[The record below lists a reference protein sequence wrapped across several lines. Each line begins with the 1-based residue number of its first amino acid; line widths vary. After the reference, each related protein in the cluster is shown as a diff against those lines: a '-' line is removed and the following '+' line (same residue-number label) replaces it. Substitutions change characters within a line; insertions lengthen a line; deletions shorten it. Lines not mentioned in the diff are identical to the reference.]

1 MLHVRHTL
9 NTISFSFTV
18 MTNKRERLSLR
29 KITSYI
35 VLFSSTGLALLATVN
50 FHWPDS
56 QAQPAAKVNFQLL
69 LYSKVLNR
77 SM

>member
-1 MLHVRHTL
+1 MG
-9 NTISFSFTV
+9 
-18 MTNKRERLSLR
+18 E
-29 KITSYI
+29 ITSYI
-35 VLFSSTGLALLATVN
+35 VLFSSTGEALLATAKS
-50 FHWPDS
+50 HWSDS